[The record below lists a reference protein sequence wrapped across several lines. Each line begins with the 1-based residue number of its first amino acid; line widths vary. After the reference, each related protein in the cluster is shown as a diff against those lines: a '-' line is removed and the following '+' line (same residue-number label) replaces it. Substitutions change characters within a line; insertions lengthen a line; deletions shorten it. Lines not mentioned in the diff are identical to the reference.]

1 MKTLKIA
8 ILALVLLFM
17 VACGSK
23 IPFKKQQ
30 PLENA
35 ALVYIYVPDAV
46 TAAED
51 TQTYTYTIR
60 INNKKY
66 KDRITEGE
74 YLSLNLKPITMDI
87 SATRGEV
94 EEHKINI
101 HLEAGKTYYFKIQ
114 KQHDLSFTFE
124 RVENSIALG
133 EIAKTGL
140 AGSMVDDA
148 SNIIT
153 EFVNPKEDKK
163 EDVLVKQAQTTE
175 SPKAQSVTPP
185 PPVVTPTTTS
195 STKRIIASKLDEIKK
210 AYEMKKEGIIS
221 DDEFKTIKSEIL
233 AK

>member
-1 MKTLKIA
+1 MKALKIVV
-8 ILALVLLFM
+8 LASVLLLM

-35 ALVYIYVPDAV
+35 ALVYVYVPDTI
-46 TAAED
+46 TAGED
-51 TQTYTYTIR
+51 TQTYTYSLC

-66 KDRITEGE
+66 QDRITEGE
-74 YLSLNLKPITMDI
+74 HLSLNLKPITLDI
-87 SATRGEV
+87 SAARGEV
-94 EEHKINI
+94 EEHKLRVS
-101 HLEAGKTYYFKIQ
+101 LEAGKIYYFKIQ
-114 KQHDLSFTFE
+114 KHDDLSFTFE
-124 RVENSIALG
+124 RVKNSVALA

-140 AGSMVDDA
+140 AGSMVDDT

-163 EDVLVKQAQTTE
+163 EDVLIKPETQQPVKTQMA
-175 SPKAQSVTPP
+175 TPVV
-185 PPVVTPTTTS
+185 PVVTPTTTS
-195 STKRIIASKLDEIKK
+195 STKRVTASKLDEIKK

>member
-1 MKTLKIA
+1 MKALKIVV
-8 ILALVLLFM
+8 LASVLLLM

-35 ALVYIYVPDAV
+35 ALVYVYVPDTV
-46 TAAED
+46 TAGED
-51 TQTYTYTIR
+51 TQTYTYSLC

-66 KDRITEGE
+66 QDRITEGE
-74 YLSLNLKPITMDI
+74 HLSLNLKPITLDI
-87 SATRGEV
+87 SAARGEV
-94 EEHKINI
+94 EEHKLRVS
-101 HLEAGKTYYFKIQ
+101 LEAGKIYYFKIQ
-114 KQHDLSFTFE
+114 KHDDLSFTFE
-124 RVENSIALG
+124 RVKNSVALA

-140 AGSMVDDA
+140 AGSMVDDT

-163 EDVLVKQAQTTE
+163 EDVLIKPAQVTQ
-175 SPKAQSVTPP
+175 PQKAQSVTP

-195 STKRIIASKLDEIKK
+195 STKRVTASKLDEIKK

>member
-1 MKTLKIA
+1 MKALKIVV
-8 ILALVLLFM
+8 LASVLLLM

-35 ALVYIYVPDAV
+35 ALVYVYVPDTV
-46 TAAED
+46 TAGED
-51 TQTYTYTIR
+51 TQTYTYSLC

-66 KDRITEGE
+66 QDRITEGE
-74 YLSLNLKPITMDI
+74 HLSLNLKPITLDI
-87 SATRGEV
+87 SATRSDV
-94 EEHKINI
+94 EEHKLRVS
-101 HLEAGKTYYFKIQ
+101 LEAGKIYYFKIQ
-114 KQHDLSFTFE
+114 KHDDLSFTSE
-124 RVENSIALG
+124 RVKNSVALA

-140 AGSMVDDA
+140 AGSMVDDT

-163 EDVLVKQAQTTE
+163 EDLLVKPTLSTQP
-175 SPKAQSVTPP
+175 PKAQSITP
-185 PPVVTPTTTS
+185 PPVVTPTTTT
-195 STKRIIASKLDEIKK
+195 STKRVTASKLDEIKK

-221 DDEFKTIKSEIL
+221 DDEYKTIKSEIL